1 MAIAIALP
9 VEAKV
14 GVLEIQLVPLD
25 VKMLPLELGATK
37 VGADVPL
44 PIMTLFAVN
53 VDKLV
58 PPLATGSVPVTLIVK
73 LTNVFDVVP
82 VPPLAIGSVPVT
94 PVVSGRPV
102 KFVAVPLEG
111 VPNGPPVSK
120 ILTQTELLAKYIA
133 LSVLL

>member
-1 MAIAIALP
+1 MDLP
-9 VEAKV
+9 VDNPGV
-14 GVLEIQLVPLD
+14 GVDDIQLVPLD

-37 VGADVPL
+37 VGVDVPL
-44 PIMTLFAVN
+44 PIITLFAVN

-58 PPLATGSVPVTLIVK
+58 PPLA
-73 LTNVFDVVP
+73 
-82 VPPLAIGSVPVT
+82 IGSVPVT
-94 PVVSGRPV
+94 PVVKGRPV
-102 KFVAVPLEG
+102 KFVAVPLKG